1 MKNTFTKLIIAF
13 TLIPFM
19 ELYLLMAIAEQTSFL
34 TTVSIV
40 LFTGVLGA
48 FFAKREGRIVITKI
62 QESLN
67 RGVMPANELLHGLCV
82 LMGSVLLITP
92 GIMTDVFGF
101 SLLLGVTRNGYVE
114 LAKAY
119 ISKKYLGKSNST
131 INVNY
136 Y

>member
-19 ELYLLMAIAEQTSFL
+19 ELYLLMSIAERTSFL

-48 FFAKREGRIVITKI
+48 YFARREGRVVITQI
-62 QESLN
+62 QDALN
-67 RGVMPANELLHGLCV
+67 RGTMPANELMHGLCV
-82 LMGSVLLITP
+82 LIGSVLLITP
-92 GIMTDVFGF
+92 GIMTDVVGF
-101 SLLLGVTRNGYVE
+101 SLLLSVTRNGYVE
-114 LAKAY
+114 LMKAY
-119 ISKKYLGKSNST
+119 IQKKFLGKAST